1 MNEKEMFALLF
12 ELWRDFRDPAF
23 LWQVLALGL
32 SLLVGWALSRY
43 WRKQEF
49 ASESTDHGA
58 LRVIGTGSLKRI
70 SFPLLSL
77 MLVLVVRKLFRYWQ
91 LGPVSLF
98 DLAVPLLLSMALV
111 RAAIY
116 LLRHAFPRGSWLA
129 TSERLIATSIWCCLA
144 LYLTGLASPLIEMLE
159 QVSLNVGKQRLD
171 LWTFLN
177 GLVLVVA
184 TVLVALWLSGVI
196 ERRLLGS
203 ATLDSNISTVL
214 GRLVKAVLS
223 VIALLLSL
231 SMVGI
236 DITALS
242 VFSGALAVGL
252 GLGLQKIASNY
263 VSGFIILL
271 DRSIRIGNLVGLD
284 ATTSGIVTQ
293 ITARYTVLRTLSG
306 TEVIIPNEYLVSN
319 IVRNESFTDS
329 RLRVVVPVQVAYGS
343 DLEQAMRLMVEAAQA
358 QPRVLADPAP
368 QALLALFA
376 DSGINLELGFW
387 IGDPQEGTGGIRS
400 AINLAIW
407 RGFRAQGIEIP
418 FPQRE
423 VRLIGGSPPGT

>member
-203 ATLDSNISTVL
+203 ATLDSNISAVL

-293 ITARYTVLRTLSG
+293 ITAG
-306 TEVIIPNEYLVSN
+306 IPSCA
-319 IVRNESFTDS
+319 RS
-329 RLRVVVPVQVAYGS
+329 
-343 DLEQAMRLMVEAAQA
+343 
-358 QPRVLADPAP
+358 PAP
-368 QALLALFA
+368 
-376 DSGINLELGFW
+376 
-387 IGDPQEGTGGIRS
+387 R
-400 AINLAIW
+400 
-407 RGFRAQGIEIP
+407 
-418 FPQRE
+418 
-423 VRLIGGSPPGT
+423 